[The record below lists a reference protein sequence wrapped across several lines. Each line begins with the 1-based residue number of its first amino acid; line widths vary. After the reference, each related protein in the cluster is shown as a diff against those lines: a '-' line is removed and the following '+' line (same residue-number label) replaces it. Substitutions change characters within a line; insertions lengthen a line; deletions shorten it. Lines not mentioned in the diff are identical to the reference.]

1 MISSKDCCKVRLLVK
16 QHIADVALVFLARR
30 NPDHRKIQRIF
41 IKEDSQSTSKLVD
54 LLLLYYFLL
63 AIGVE
68 AETAVASTWRLHCA
82 CPSATRWKKKNNG
95 NEMCVR
101 GAQEVACLCL
111 ALATFFSAI
120 CSGEKMKR
128 TIVLGCKPH
137 QRLAAKPAEVKMSDF
152 VSGACLKV
160 GCI

>member
-1 MISSKDCCKVRLLVK
+1 MLVK

-68 AETAVASTWRLHCA
+68 AETAVAST
-82 CPSATRWKKKNNG
+82 
-95 NEMCVR
+95 
-101 GAQEVACLCL
+101 
-111 ALATFFSAI
+111 
-120 CSGEKMKR
+120 
-128 TIVLGCKPH
+128 
-137 QRLAAKPAEVKMSDF
+137 
-152 VSGACLKV
+152 
-160 GCI
+160 